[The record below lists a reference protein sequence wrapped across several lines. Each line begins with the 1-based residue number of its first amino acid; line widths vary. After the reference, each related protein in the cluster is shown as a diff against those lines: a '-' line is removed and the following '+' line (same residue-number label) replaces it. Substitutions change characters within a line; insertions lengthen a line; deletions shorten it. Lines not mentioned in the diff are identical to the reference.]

1 MLRRNDVLTRQKIIL
16 SLLTQAGRPLS
27 PTVFVKLVFLLR
39 QETGLGKDRS
49 FYDFVPYN
57 YGPFSFTLYWELGS
71 LRRNGYVTPEEDRV
85 VLCGHTLDLAK
96 KEAEGLPASIRA
108 AVADVLS
115 RYGRMN
121 HSALVRNVYTRYP
134 WFALNSELP
143 ERDVAS
149 IQRPPKAPPAVYTA
163 GYEGRSVD
171 AFFNDLL
178 KRGIHVVVDVRA
190 NPVSRKYGFSGVR
203 MGEFCKKL
211 GLEYR
216 HVPSLGIPSTER
228 AGLNG
233 LASYQRLLNRYEQ
246 AMLPERLVDVK
257 EVARIMRRQPSV
269 LVCVEKDI
277 RCCHRSRLAD
287 AVARAAGL
295 EVIHL

>member
-1 MLRRNDVLTRQKIIL
+1 MPGRDDVLTRQKTVL

-39 QETGLGKDRS
+39 QETELGRDRS

-57 YGPFSFTLYWELGS
+57 FGPFSFTLYWDLGS
-71 LRRNGYVTPEEDRV
+71 LRQNGYVTPEEERV
-85 VLCGHTLDLAK
+85 ALCGRTLDLARDEA
-96 KEAEGLPASIRA
+96 KELPASIQT
-108 AVADVLS
+108 AVADVLG

-121 HSALVRNVYTRYP
+121 QRALVRDVYTRYP

-143 ERDVAS
+143 ERSLAA
-149 IQRPPKAPPAVYTA
+149 IQRPKKAPPAVYTA

-190 NPVSRKYGFSGVR
+190 NPVSRKYGFSGLR
-203 MGEFCKKL
+203 LREFCKKL

-216 HVPSLGIPSTER
+216 HVPSLGIPSTAR

-233 LASYQRLLNRYEQ
+233 FASYQRLLQRYEQ
-246 AMLPERLVDVK
+246 AMLPGCLVEVEDVGRL
-257 EVARIMRRQPSV
+257 MHRQPSV
-269 LVCVEKDI
+269 LVCVEKDV
-277 RCCHRSRLAD
+277 RCCHRSRLAE
-287 AVARAAGL
+287 AVARTSGL
-295 EVIHL
+295 EVVHL

>member
-1 MLRRNDVLTRQKIIL
+1 MLTRQKTVL

-27 PTVFVKLVFLLR
+27 PTVFMKLVFLLR
-39 QETGLGKDRS
+39 QETDLERVRS

-57 YGPFSFTLYWELGS
+57 FGPFSFTLYWDLGS
-71 LRRNGYVTPEEDRV
+71 LRQNGYVTPEEERV
-85 VLCGHTLDLAK
+85 ALCGRTRDLAER
-96 KEAEGLPASIRA
+96 EAEELPSSIRT
-108 AVADVLS
+108 AVADILE

-121 HSALVRNVYTRYP
+121 QRALIRDVYSRYP
-134 WFALNSELP
+134 WYATKSELTDLRP
-143 ERDVAS
+143 EPPMRVKQAS
-149 IQRPPKAPPAVYTA
+149 PAVYTA

-190 NPVSRKYGFSGVR
+190 NPISRKYGFSGLR
-203 MGEFCKKL
+203 LGEFCKKL

-216 HVPSLGIPSTER
+216 HVPNLGIPSSER

-233 LASYQRLLNRYEQ
+233 FASYQRLLNRYEQ
-246 AMLPERLVDVK
+246 AMLPGLLTEVK
-257 EVARIMRRQPSV
+257 EVGSLMRRQPAV
-269 LVCVEKDI
+269 LVCVEKDV

-287 AVARAAGL
+287 AVATATGL
-295 EVIHL
+295 EVVHL

>member
-1 MLRRNDVLTRQKIIL
+1 MPWRPDVLTRQKTVL
-16 SLLTQAGRPLS
+16 SLLTQARRPLS

-39 QETGLGKDRS
+39 QETELGRDRS

-57 YGPFSFTLYWELGS
+57 FGPFSFMLYWDLGS
-71 LRRNGYVTPEEDRV
+71 LRQNGYVTTEEERIA
-85 VLCGHTLDLAK
+85 LCGRTLELAEK
-96 KEAEGLPASIRA
+96 QAEKLPVSVHS

-121 HSALVRNVYTRYP
+121 QKALIRDVYSRYP
-134 WFALNSELP
+134 WFALNSKLP
-143 ERDVAS
+143 ERNSVS
-149 IQRPPKAPPAVYTA
+149 VQRPKKARPAVYTA

-178 KRGIHVVVDVRA
+178 KRGIDVLVDVRA
-190 NPVSRKYGFSGVR
+190 NPVSRKYGFSGLR
-203 MGEFCKKL
+203 LGEFCKKL

-216 HVPSLGIPSTER
+216 HVPSLGIPSAER

-233 LASYQRLLNRYEQ
+233 FASYQRLLKRYEE
-246 AMLPERLVDVK
+246 AMLPEQSAEVEGVGRLMQ
-257 EVARIMRRQPSV
+257 RHPSV
-269 LVCVEKDI
+269 LVCVEKDV
-277 RCCHRSRLAD
+277 RCCHRSRLAE
-287 AVARAAGL
+287 AVADVSGL